1 MKIAVISLSR
11 EGAEVAMALRRSWP
25 EADVYLHEAV
35 TGYPDATPFKRMLAC
50 TAELFPRYRGLVFI
64 APCGAV
70 VRALAPLVVHKT
82 TDPGVV
88 VVDVMARYAV
98 SLLGGHEG
106 GANALAIEVANRLGA
121 EPVISTTTDALKTVI
136 VGIGCRKGTSAAR
149 LEAAVRQAL
158 DLAAVT
164 LDQVA
169 CLASAD
175 VKRHEP
181 GLIEAARTLGVPL
194 RILPSAEL
202 RRCRREFT
210 ESEFVKTKVNLPA
223 VAEPSALLAGRR
235 TELILRRQVIDGIT
249 VAIAR
254 ENSMQLG

>member
-1 MKIAVISLSR
+1 MNIAVVTLSR
-11 EGAEVAMALRRSWP
+11 EGADIAMALRRDWP
-25 EADVYLHEAV
+25 DADLYLHEAI
-35 TGYPDATPFKRMLAC
+35 TGYPEATPFKRLLLV

-106 GANALAIEVANRLGA
+106 GANALAIAVANRLGA
-121 EPVISTTTDALKTVI
+121 EPVVTTTTDALKTVI
-136 VGIGCRKGTSAAR
+136 VGVGCRKGTAAAR

-158 DLAAVT
+158 AQAGVPLE
-164 LDQVA
+164 QVA

-175 VKRHEP
+175 VKRNEP
-181 GLIEAARTLGVPL
+181 GLIEAAHALGVPL

-202 RRCRREFT
+202 RRCRREIGV
-210 ESEFVKTKVNLPA
+210 SEFVQSKVNLPA

-235 TELILRRQVIDGIT
+235 TELVLPRQVIDGIT

-254 ENSMQLG
+254 ENSMQWE